1 MEKPINGGDI
11 LTEIEKSIEIGAP
24 PEKVWEILAFD
35 RMPEWM
41 EEWKNMKYTSEVR
54 TPKDKYG
61 VGASAHV
68 TEKHGEFDLEITE
81 SLENEKIAAS
91 SKGKYRYPWMGGGR
105 VTMAVTYTLKPVEE
119 GTKLTYAMDYEMFG
133 GRLGKGYLEKSIE
146 KSLNNLKSILEK

>member
-1 MEKPINGGDI
+1 LGRV
-11 LTEIEKSIEIGAP
+11 EKSVEIKAS

-54 TPKDKYG
+54 TSKDKYR

-81 SLENEKIAAS
+81 SLENEKITAL
-91 SKGKYRYPWMGGGR
+91 SKGKYKYPWMGGGKM
-105 VTMAVTYTLKPVEE
+105 TMTVTYTLKPVEE
-119 GTKLTYAMDYEMFG
+119 GTELTYAMDYEMSLERF
-133 GRLGKGYLEKSIE
+133 GKGYLEKGIE
-146 KSLNNLKSILEK
+146 KSLNNLGSILEK

>member
-1 MEKPINGGDI
+1 LGRV
-11 LTEIEKSIEIGAP
+11 EKSVEIKAS

-54 TPKDKYG
+54 TSKDKYR

-81 SLENEKIAAS
+81 SLENEKITAR
-91 SKGKYRYPWMGGGR
+91 SKGKYKYPWMGGGKM
-105 VTMAVTYTLKPVEE
+105 TMTVTYTLKPVEE
-119 GTKLTYAMDYEMFG
+119 GTELTYAMDYEMSLERF
-133 GRLGKGYLEKSIE
+133 GKGYLEKGIE
-146 KSLNNLKSILEK
+146 KSLNNLGSILEK